1 MAKTNKIIIYSLLTL
16 LGIIIPACGFHM
28 EFPRSGKVT
37 DAETGQSLGDASVT
51 LSISYDCPYP
61 PEGISGTLATEEALT
76 DEKGNYSF
84 PFHFYSLKPLC
95 WTNKVFTFIK
105 PGYFPSNNSKLNKMT
120 YFLDFLYYKGS
131 FHGKEFPVLDFPSS
145 TSNSYKAAID
155 KMKNAE
161 LSPIGEKGVFVSF
174 TGRNLSKIYTRKGD
188 NIPGKIDALE
198 MVYDAASEEWIV
210 LDASAK
216 LLKLENSKLPKWNFF
231 SSHEMWS
238 WPIYANKDSI
248 YYPVD
253 ENPMI
258 VGMQY
263 KSGDVKYIKSENG
276 DISALIGFVWHFFT
290 IEHNESKLCLYG
302 QLMPAEKGYG
312 FLKCLSWEDLPK
324 SKDGDSL
331 SGAKFKFLSP
341 IPVLQGITP
350 IEDGV
355 LFIVATQTAWH
366 FYTYVGG
373 AIRELPISF
382 PSNREITAFATT
394 TVINGLYIAF
404 KDDGIRKYIF
414 KENTIVEDESFR
426 KNSFSILNGDIK
438 SLAVGQT
445 RNNATLY
452 AVTGDNLIYRF
463 SIEGFPDY
471 LVKMK
476 DQN

>member
-1 MAKTNKIIIYSLLTL
+1 MAKTNKIIICSLLM
-16 LGIIIPACGFHM
+16 ISCIVIPAFGFHM
-28 EFPRSGKVT
+28 EFPHSGKVT
-37 DAETGQSLGDASVT
+37 DAETGESLRDASVT
-51 LSISYDCPYP
+51 LTISYHCPYP
-61 PEGISGTLATEEALT
+61 PEGISGTLVTEEALT

-84 PFHFYSLKPLC
+84 PFHLYSLKPLC

-145 TSNSYKAAID
+145 TSNSYKAAIE

-161 LSPIGEKGVFVSF
+161 LIPMGEKGVF
-174 TGRNLSKIYTRKGD
+174 LSTKNKKLCKIYTRQD
-188 NIPGKIDALE
+188 IE
-198 MVYDAASEEWIV
+198 MVYDEVAGDWLS
-210 LDASAK
+210 LDARGK
-216 LLKLENSKLPKWNFF
+216 FLKLNNSKIPKWDFF
-231 SSHEMWS
+231 SYHEMWS
-238 WPIYANKDSI
+238 WPIYANRDAI

-258 VGMQY
+258 FGMQY
-263 KSGDVKYIKSENG
+263 KSGEVKYIKSEHG
-276 DISALIGFVWHFFT
+276 DISALTGFVWHFFT
-290 IEHNESKLCLYG
+290 IENNQSKLCHYG
-302 QLMPAEKGYG
+302 ELMPAEKGYG

-331 SGAKFKFLSP
+331 LGAKFKFLAP
-341 IPVLQGITP
+341 IPVLQGVTP

-355 LFIVATQTAWH
+355 LFIVATQTTWH

-382 PSNREITAFATT
+382 PSDREITAFATT
-394 TVINGLYIAF
+394 TGINGLYIAF
-404 KDDGIRKYIF
+404 RSDGIRKYTF
-414 KENTIVEDESFR
+414 KENAIVEDESFR
-426 KNSFSILNGDIK
+426 KNSFSILNGDVK

-445 RNNATLY
+445 RNNAALY